1 MEMIITENVVA
12 SVVTVVGL
20 FASGEWRS
28 IDREMDAYR
37 LGTVPYLMVLIW
49 IAVFWQMF
57 SIGAVGLIFE
67 VSSLFSNSISAVGL
81 PIVPIMAVFFF
92 NDKMNGIKGVSMAL
106 AVWGFVSYVYQYY
119 VDGQKSDKK
128 TLDEASS

>member
-1 MEMIITENVVA
+1 
-12 SVVTVVGL
+12 
-20 FASGEWRS
+20 
-28 IDREMDAYR
+28 
-37 LGTVPYLMVLIW
+37 
-49 IAVFWQMF
+49 MF